1 MAMPEVLMQAVRKVN
16 WPRMLVIGWVAAC
29 APSSPELQPG
39 SHSGDPPPRFNKVVV
54 LYIGGDP
61 RFRESMEDALVR
73 QIPRSVAA
81 HTVTPRVDLR
91 NAEKAQARMEKAGF
105 DGVVLARIAYVG
117 KKQPY
122 EPGVITLY
130 STAEPQLWRDWDRR
144 WAHARDPDDYNDDDV
159 IRMVTEVY
167 AVGDGRLA
175 STNRGSA
182 YEPSAVPTSAGEIA
196 VAAIDKLKQ
205 RSVFATLTD
214 QPAQKD
220 TATSTVSSASPR

>member
-1 MAMPEVLMQAVRKVN
+1 MQSVFKDR
-16 WPRMLVIGWVAAC
+16 WPRLLVVGMFAAC

-39 SHSGDPPPRFNKVVV
+39 SHAADPPPRFNKVLV
-54 LYIGGDP
+54 LYVGGDA
-61 RFRESMEDALVR
+61 RFRQAMEDALVQ

-91 NAEKAQARMEKAGF
+91 NAEKAQARMAKAGF

-130 STAEPQLWRDWDRR
+130 STAQSQLWRDWDHR
-144 WAHARDPDDYNDDDV
+144 WANARDPDDYNDDDV

-167 AVGDGRLA
+167 AVRTGRLA
-175 STNRGSA
+175 TTNRGSA
-182 YEPSAVPTSAGEIA
+182 YEPGAVPTAAGEIA

-214 QPAQKD
+214 EPAATD
-220 TATSTVSSASPR
+220 TARSTVSSASPR